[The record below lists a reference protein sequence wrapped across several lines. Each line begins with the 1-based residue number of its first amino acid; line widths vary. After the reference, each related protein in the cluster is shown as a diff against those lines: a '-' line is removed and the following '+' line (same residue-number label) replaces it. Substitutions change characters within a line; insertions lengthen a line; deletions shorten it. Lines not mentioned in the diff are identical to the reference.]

1 MPAFHFI
8 LKTSVVVSSIVLSAG
23 TYLFDFGS
31 NIVVLVEYSQRFA
44 ELSKREARGLSICD
58 AKCRHQTS
66 ELAGYFYALLVI
78 LHSDAPLWA
87 AYFLPLIHLYRLSKL
102 LWRTLS
108 CAGVHNLRSPEMNG
122 LYSILGTAMEGVPML
137 ILQFCAYLVL
147 VREGILLKSMVSTFK
162 VSVGASLLSA
172 AYNGGT
178 SVESIAKNAI
188 TIKQRIGAGIIG
200 GGFTLSAALTR
211 CLTFANV
218 IVHIREYFSQKRTE
232 REQAK
237 FHASDTLP
245 LLIIGGSII
254 TYTIHFWLLQS
265 PRELKKNVR
274 NIRRL
279 LTSLA
284 FGYVSMILGPLYPTL
299 SFAADNNQLGCYVFR
314 LKVFM
319 ICILHILL
327 DVAVLCATHILGTL
341 PIGYLITSVLAM
353 VGFLAFLMCYLIL
366 DAYCG
371 PTLSSIGIRDAP
383 PKGLPA
389 W

>member
-1 MPAFHFI
+1 MVVDTSQ
-8 LKTSVVVSSIVLSAG
+8 LRTSVVVSSIVLSAG

-44 ELSKREARGLSICD
+44 DLSKREARGLSICD
-58 AKCRHQTS
+58 ADTSKCRHQTS

-78 LHSDAPLWA
+78 LVCCHTLNGVLFKLKLKHSDASLWA

-147 VREGILLKSMVSTFK
+147 IREEILLKNVVSTFK

-200 GGFTLSAALTR
+200 GGFTLCAALTR

-218 IVHIREYFSQKRTE
+218 IVHIRGYFSQKRTE

-237 FHASDTLP
+237 FHASDALP
-245 LLIIGGSII
+245 LLIFGGSII
-254 TYTIHFWLLQS
+254 T
-265 PRELKKNVR
+265 
-274 NIRRL
+274 
-279 LTSLA
+279 
-284 FGYVSMILGPLYPTL
+284 
-299 SFAADNNQLGCYVFR
+299 
-314 LKVFM
+314 
-319 ICILHILL
+319 
-327 DVAVLCATHILGTL
+327 
-341 PIGYLITSVLAM
+341 
-353 VGFLAFLMCYLIL
+353 
-366 DAYCG
+366 
-371 PTLSSIGIRDAP
+371 
-383 PKGLPA
+383 
-389 W
+389 